1 MCYLVSMTRTEA
13 IAIIEKALP
22 VADEQTLARAAELFQ
37 SAVPEASALPRLL
50 SARERALIVQSKA
63 DFAAGR
69 TTSLEEGFALIDAR
83 LASAI
88 AKSSTA

>member
-1 MCYLVSMTRTEA
+1 MTRTEA